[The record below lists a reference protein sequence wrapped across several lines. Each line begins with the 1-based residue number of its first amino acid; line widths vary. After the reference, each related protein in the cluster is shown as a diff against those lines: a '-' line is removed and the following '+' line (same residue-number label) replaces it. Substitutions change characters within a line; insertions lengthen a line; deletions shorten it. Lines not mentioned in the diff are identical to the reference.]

1 MANKTYIKI
10 KILEYQLKPKNT
22 EFFSY
27 QNFEKKINIRK
38 VNSLKKIPWF
48 NIELNIILESA
59 NNTKE
64 EMDKIIE
71 IQL

>member
-22 EFFSY
+22 GFFSY